1 MNNISDLSYC
11 FFFNGD
17 RGLNILKLFNKKNL
31 KVNKIFISIKFLRPQ
46 ILKKIPKKNQY
57 KLISNLNQKI
67 ISKTLKNTDIAL
79 SCGFPL
85 IFNQSILKLP
95 RFGFLNC
102 HAGKLPKYRGGSPL
116 NWQLINCEKNFG
128 ISVIKMNDKIDAGDV
143 FSEKNFHI
151 KKNYDINSLHKIA
164 NKNFPQMVIK
174 SIAKILNKK
183 KPKKMRKK
191 SLIWKQRTE
200 YDSLFEFKNKT
211 FQQADRFV
219 RALQY
224 PYPNAFFNFK
234 DKKYKILKIKRIKK
248 KLTPGEILFESNN
261 LYLGLKNSTV
271 KAEFRNISQ

>member
-1 MNNISDLSYC
+1 MI
-11 FFFNGD
+11 
-17 RGLNILKLFNKKNL
+17 GLNTILKNDVIKVFKGNLFN
-31 KVNKIFISIKFLRPQ
+31 
-46 ILKKIPKKNQY
+46 Y
-57 KLISNLNQKI
+57 H
-67 ISKTLKNTDIAL
+67 
-79 SCGFPL
+79 CGD
-85 IFNQSILKLP
+85 
-95 RFGFLNC
+95 
-102 HAGKLPKYRGGSPL
+102 LPKYRGGSPL

-143 FSEKNFHI
+143 FSEKNFYI
-151 KKNYDINSLHKIA
+151 KKSYDINSLHKIA
-164 NKNFPQMVIK
+164 NKYFPQMVIE

-219 RALQY
+219 KALQY

-234 DKKYKILKIKRIKK
+234 DKKYKILKIKRIEK
-248 KLTPGEILFESNN
+248 KLTPGEILFESNS

-271 KAEFRNISQ
+271 KAEFRNISR